1 MLDGDYSYFLEELG
15 GLDTKFD
22 EILDNFDVIFDEY
35 SSRIGEYDK
44 ILDKVNNEMDELKNE
59 LINKVDVLKIYFM
72 MGLIN

>member
-1 MLDGDYSYFLEELG
+1 MLDGDYRYFLEELG

-44 ILDKVNNEMDELKNE
+44 ILDKVNNEMGELKNE

>member
-1 MLDGDYSYFLEELG
+1 MLEGDYSYFLEELG
-15 GLDTKFD
+15 RLHTKFD
-22 EILDNFDVIFDEY
+22 EILNKFDVIFNEY

-44 ILDKVNNEMDELKNE
+44 ILDKVSNEMGELKNE

>member
-1 MLDGDYSYFLEELG
+1 MLEGDYSYFLEESR

-22 EILDNFDVIFDEY
+22 EILDKFDVIFNEY

-44 ILDKVNNEMDELKNE
+44 ILDKVSNEMGELKNE